1 MNPEIDQYLQ
11 KKEKDFNEG
20 FALFCRYSRNESLM
34 SWIGRK
40 KDEARLVYELGKLS
54 RMGASGINPLADR
67 HILLYNKAA
76 GPAAES
82 SGSSA
87 GAAASAGIVFKTYD
101 ERKTRRADLPE
112 RLQKVYDDIAG
123 DYKLRRSY
131 HEKMKTAMTDKDRAE
146 LRAKVLET
154 QERIDSGW
162 EEIDKW
168 LLEKESGKVEESF
181 KESTCRS
188 YISKMLR
195 KKDLKP
201 DQIEKIRI
209 RAEAM
214 QKHGCT
220 LSDEIIDKLKTLGII
235 YQV

>member
-11 KKEKDFNEG
+11 KEEKDFNEG

-40 KDEARLVYELGKLS
+40 KDEARLVYELRKLS
-54 RMGASGINPLADR
+54 RLGACTENPLADR
-67 HILLYNKAA
+67 HLSVYNRSAVSTSHGSKASVA
-76 GPAAES
+76 VS
-82 SGSSA
+82 DSN
-87 GAAASAGIVFKTYD
+87 ITFRTYD

-112 RLQKVYDDIAG
+112 HLQKVYDDIAG
-123 DYKLRRSY
+123 DYRLRRSY
-131 HEKMKTAMTDKDRAE
+131 HEKMKAAMTDKDRAK
-146 LRAKVLET
+146 LRAKVLEA

-162 EEIDKW
+162 ETIDRW
-168 LLEKESGKVEESF
+168 LLEKESSKTEETF

-195 KKDLKP
+195 KKDLNP
-201 DQIEKIRI
+201 GQIEKLRI
-209 RAEAM
+209 RANAL
-214 QKHGCT
+214 KRHGCA
-220 LSDEIIDKLKTLGII
+220 LSDEIIGKLKTLGIV

>member
-54 RMGASGINPLADR
+54 RLGACTENPLADR
-67 HILLYNKAA
+67 HLSVYNK
-76 GPAAES
+76 S
-82 SGSSA
+82 
-87 GAAASAGIVFKTYD
+87 AASANHGSKAPATASDIIFRTYD

-146 LRAKVLET
+146 LSRLWRCDTTFAPAM
-154 QERIDSGW
+154 DSGSR
-162 EEIDKW
+162 EK
-168 LLEKESGKVEESF
+168 LLADWHRAVG
-181 KESTCRS
+181 RS
-188 YISKMLR
+188 RGWI
-195 KKDLKP
+195 
-201 DQIEKIRI
+201 
-209 RAEAM
+209 
-214 QKHGCT
+214 C
-220 LSDEIIDKLKTLGII
+220 
-235 YQV
+235 

>member
-11 KKEKDFNEG
+11 KEEKDFNEG

-40 KDEARLVYELGKLS
+40 RDEARLVYELGKLS
-54 RMGASGINPLADR
+54 RLGACTENPLADR
-67 HILLYNKAA
+67 HLSVYNK
-76 GPAAES
+76 S
-82 SGSSA
+82 
-87 GAAASAGIVFKTYD
+87 AASANHGSKAPATASDIIFRTYD

-146 LRAKVLET
+146 LRAKVLER

>member
-20 FALFCRYSRNESLM
+20 FALFCRYSRNVSLM

-40 KDEARLVYELGKLS
+40 KDEARLIYELGKLS
-54 RMGASGINPLADR
+54 RLGACTENPLADR
-67 HILLYNKAA
+67 HLSIYNR
-76 GPAAES
+76 S
-82 SGSSA
+82 
-87 GAAASAGIVFKTYD
+87 AASANHGGKAPVMTSEPDIIFRTYD

-112 RLQKVYDDIAG
+112 HLQKVYDDIAG

-162 EEIDKW
+162 ETIDKW

-209 RAEAM
+209 RADALK
-214 QKHGCT
+214 QHGCI
-220 LSDEIIDKLKTLGII
+220 LSDEITDKLKTLGIT

>member
-11 KKEKDFNEG
+11 KEEKDFNEG

-40 KDEARLVYELGKLS
+40 KDDARLVYELGKLS
-54 RMGASGINPLADR
+54 RLGARTENPLADR
-67 HILLYNKAA
+67 HLSVYNK
-76 GPAAES
+76 S
-82 SGSSA
+82 
-87 GAAASAGIVFKTYD
+87 AASANHGSKAPVTTSDSDIIFRTYD

-112 RLQKVYDDIAG
+112 HLQKVYDDIAG

-146 LRAKVLET
+146 LRAKVLEA

-162 EEIDKW
+162 ETIDKW
-168 LLEKESGKVEESF
+168 LLAKESSKTGEAF

-195 KKDLKP
+195 KKDLNP
-201 DQIEKIRI
+201 DQIERLRI
-209 RAEAM
+209 RVDAL
-214 QKHGCT
+214 KRHGCA
-220 LSDEIIDKLKTLGII
+220 LSEEMADKLKTLGII